1 VRRAT
6 TVSLDLA
13 GIDLYDYPMPA
24 VKRFRLVDLFA
35 GCGGLT
41 QGFVQAASYRP
52 LAAVEHNKFAAA
64 TYAVN
69 FGADH
74 MYRGDITEWV
84 KGRLPSADV
93 VIGGPPCQGFSN
105 LGNKQ
110 DDDKRNE
117 LWSAFVD
124 AIVKI
129 KPKAFLIEN
138 VDRFI
143 TSPQFADL
151 QRELAPGRRLADY
164 AIDAGLLLASDFGA
178 AQLRK
183 RAIVIGTRKDLQ
195 QIFLPQPSGAD
206 RPWKTTKEALKKV
219 NPAVPRDRTDL
230 PAGRTVELFGGVPG
244 PYSMRDLHI
253 TRNYTQLSLDRFEHI
268 PYGGNRFNLPESL
281 KADCWKRHTTGSG
294 DVMGRL
300 RWDRPSVTVR
310 TEFFK
315 PEKGRY
321 LHPDE
326 PRALTHLEAAKL
338 QGFPDGFK
346 WCGSKLEIAR
356 QIGNAVPVELAEAL
370 ARHIAEALA

>member
-1 VRRAT
+1 MRRAT

-52 LAAVEHNKFAAA
+52 VVAVEHNKFAAA

-74 MYRGDITEWV
+74 MHRGDITEWV
-84 KGRLPSADV
+84 KGKLPSADV

-151 QRELAPGRRLADY
+151 QHELAPGRRLADY

-230 PAGRTVELFGGVPG
+230 PAGRTVELFDGVPG
-244 PYSMRDLHI
+244 PYSMTDLHI

-268 PYGGNRFNLPESL
+268 PYGGNRFNLPDNL
-281 KADCWKRHTTGSG
+281 KAECWKRHTTGSG